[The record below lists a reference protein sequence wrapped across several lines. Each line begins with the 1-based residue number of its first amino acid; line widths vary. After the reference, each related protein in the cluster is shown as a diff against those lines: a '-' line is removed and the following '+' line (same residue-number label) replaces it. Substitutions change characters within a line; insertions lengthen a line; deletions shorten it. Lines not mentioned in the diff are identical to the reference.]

1 MKKIILTFVLLIAA
15 CALFAADLAATD
27 VQLYNEV
34 KQTFGN
40 GFYPGTVTAAD
51 QLQKNYPE
59 STFTHNAL
67 AYKGEA
73 LINMESYDEAVKT
86 LESAITYMHSGSPEI
101 IRSTYLLGR
110 AYYQKGEYNSAIEK
124 LYLACKLCLTNDSME
139 WYAQSV
145 LYSGRVLFK
154 LEQYKDSVPLF
165 EYVIS
170 NGNSYSSNEYTE
182 SLQKLFI
189 AYNKTGN
196 SAKTITLFE
205 KLNQSDFEN
214 EIYYTLCLYYGDVFY
229 YVNE

>member
-1 MKKIILTFVLLIAA
+1 MKRFLFLILLLIPVF
-15 CALFAADLAATD
+15 CFAQQTD
-27 VQLYNEV
+27 SEAQLYNEV
-34 KQTFGN
+34 RQSFTN
-40 GFYPGTVTAAD
+40 GFYPGTVSTAD

-86 LESAITYMHSGSPEI
+86 LESAIAYMHSGSAEI

-110 AYYQKGEYNSAIEK
+110 AYYQKGDYNSAIDK

-145 LYSGRVLFK
+145 LYSGRVFYK
-154 LEQYKDSVPLF
+154 IEQFKDSVSLF
-165 EYVIS
+165 EYVVS

-182 SLQKLFI
+182 SLQKLFV

-196 SAKTITLFE
+196 SKKTI
-205 KLNQSDFEN
+205 
-214 EIYYTLCLYYGDVFY
+214 
-229 YVNE
+229 